1 MPDTTSDGRHRSIL
15 RRIAR
20 RAMRERA
27 LLPDFSPAA
36 LAELEAIGQPASSA
50 DAGTRDLRDLIWCS
64 IDNDDSR
71 DLDQLTVAQALP
83 DQTVKIFVAIAD
95 VDALVR
101 KESALDDHAKQ
112 NTTSVYTAAEIFP
125 MLPEKLS
132 TNLTSLGERDDRLA
146 LVVDMTTTPQGEV
159 ASSDLYRAVV
169 RNHAKLAYNAV
180 AAWLDGAGPAR
191 LAAVRGLDAQLRIQ
205 DDVAQR
211 LKRSRHERG
220 ALTLDTLEVRP
231 VFAADGALEDLR
243 PDTKNRAKELIENF
257 MIAAN
262 VSTATFLDHANFPSL
277 RRVLD
282 TPTRWPRIVELAAA
296 SGYKLPASADA
307 AALDAFLLQSRNRDP
322 ARFADVSL
330 AVVKLLGS
338 GAYAVERPGHAA
350 EGHFGL
356 AVKDYAHSTAPNRRF
371 PDLVTQRLVKAAL
384 TGRSPPYSPSELE
397 ALALHCTNQEDSAT
411 KVERQVQKSA
421 AALLLAP
428 RIGKQFDGIV
438 TGASAKGTWVRI
450 SSPTVEGRVVRGFEG
465 LDVGDKVRVQLLR
478 ADATHGFIDFA
489 RAGAMR

>member
-1 MPDTTSDGRHRSIL
+1 MNHAPMPAPLGAIAHRVML
-15 RRIAR
+15 
-20 RAMRERA
+20 ERG
-27 LLPDFSPAA
+27 LQPEFSQDAK
-36 LAELEAIGQPASSA
+36 AELAAITRPASPSGP
-50 DAGTRDLRDLIWCS
+50 DVRDLRELLWCS

-71 DLDQLTVAQALP
+71 DLDQLSVAVSADDGVRIL
-83 DQTVKIFVAIAD
+83 VAIAD
-95 VDALVR
+95 VDALVAIG
-101 KESALDDHAKQ
+101 SAIDAHAAT
-112 NTTSVYTAAEIFP
+112 NTTSVYTAAGIFP

-180 AAWLDGAGPAR
+180 AAWLDGAGPAPER

-262 VSTATFLDHANFPSL
+262 VVTATFLDHANFPSL

-307 AALDAFLLQSRNRDP
+307 AALDAFLLQSRKRRP
-322 ARFADVSL
+322 RAFRRRVARRRQAARFRRVRRRKTGACGRGSFRPCREGLRTFDCTEPAVSRSRHATARQGGAHRPLAAVFAVGTGSARAALHEAGGQRDQSRAAGAEIGGRTTAGAADRQ
-330 AVVKLLGS
+330 AVRWHRDRRVR
-338 GAYAVERPGHAA
+338 ERNVGP
-350 EGHFGL
+350 
-356 AVKDYAHSTAPNRRF
+356 Y
-371 PDLVTQRLVKAAL
+371 LVTD
-384 TGRSPPYSPSELE
+384 GRG
-397 ALALHCTNQEDSAT
+397 ARRA
-411 KVERQVQKSA
+411 
-421 AALLLAP
+421 
-428 RIGKQFDGIV
+428 RI
-438 TGASAKGTWVRI
+438 
-450 SSPTVEGRVVRGFEG
+450 RGS
-465 LDVGDKVRVQLLR
+465 RR
-478 ADATHGFIDFA
+478 
-489 RAGAMR
+489 R

>member
-1 MPDTTSDGRHRSIL
+1 MNHAPMTAPLGAIAHRVML
-15 RRIAR
+15 
-20 RAMRERA
+20 ERG
-27 LLPDFSPAA
+27 LQPEFSQDAK
-36 LAELEAIGQPASSA
+36 AELAAITRPASPSGP
-50 DAGTRDLRDLIWCS
+50 DVRDLRELLWCS

-71 DLDQLTVAQALP
+71 DLDQLSVAVSADDGVRIL
-83 DQTVKIFVAIAD
+83 IAIAD
-95 VDALVR
+95 VDALVAIG
-101 KESALDDHAKQ
+101 SAIDAHAAT
-112 NTTSVYTAAEIFP
+112 NTTSVYTAAGIFP

-180 AAWLDGAGPAR
+180 AAWLDGAGPAPER
-191 LAAVRGLDAQLRIQ
+191 LAAVRSLDAQLRIQ

-262 VSTATFLDHANFPSL
+262 VATATFLDHANFPSL

-307 AALDAFLLQSRNRDP
+307 AALDAFLLQSRKRDP
-322 ARFADVSL
+322 ALFADVSL

-397 ALALHCTNQEDSAT
+397 ALALHCTKQEDSAT